1 MTAPIRLVPA
11 RHSGSREQAQRLVE
25 HLGHDLSAVS
35 LVLEC
40 GELEVTTPSFL
51 DELVKETL
59 VVRKARL
66 LEVESASVRAR
77 TLIQRAADNREVG
90 DRLNVAL
97 RVA

>member
-1 MTAPIRLVPA
+1 MTAPIRMAPP

-25 HLGHDLSAVS
+25 NLDRDLSGVS
-35 LVLEC
+35 LVLDCE
-40 GELEVTTPSFL
+40 GLEVTTPSFL

-66 LEVESASVRAR
+66 LEIEDASARTG
-77 TLIQRAADNREVG
+77 TLIQRAADNRQVA

-97 RVA
+97 RAA

>member
-1 MTAPIRLVPA
+1 MTAPIRLVPP

-25 HLGHDLSAVS
+25 NLDHDLSAVP

-40 GELEVTTPSFL
+40 GGLEVTTPSFL

-66 LEVESASVRAR
+66 LEIEDASARTG
-77 TLIQRAADNREVG
+77 TLIQRAADNRQVA

-97 RVA
+97 RAA